1 MRWRVPPSPGRRG
14 SGAAP
19 SARERGLELLGS
31 PAAKS
36 WTLKVLGGLGCAPL
50 ASWAAEATRKP
61 DASRRGPGSKP
72 LAKLTTTART
82 TSL

>member
-1 MRWRVPPSPGRRG
+1 MARSRPALADAAQAPPPAHRKEALSF
-14 SGAAP
+14 S
-19 SARERGLELLGS
+19 GS
-31 PAAKS
+31 PAAKC
-36 WTLKVLGGLGCAPL
+36 WTLRVLGGLGCAPL

>member
-1 MRWRVPPSPGRRG
+1 MRWGVPPSPGRRG

-31 PAAKS
+31 PAAKN
-36 WTLKVLGGLGCAPL
+36 WTPKVLGGLGCAPL
-50 ASWAAEATRKP
+50 ASWAADAPPKLN
-61 DASRRGPGSKP
+61 ASRRGPGSNP
-72 LAKLTTTART
+72 LAKLKTTARI